1 MLLRAEF
8 HLWLLLPQRE
18 ALPLHTQHNP
28 NRLQQVPH
36 VPTRAGLSLPRLLAQ
51 PVREGGPALMLL
63 RALAFL
69 AFVVALVFFFLLISP
84 GF

>member
-1 MLLRAEF
+1 
-8 HLWLLLPQRE
+8 
-18 ALPLHTQHNP
+18 
-28 NRLQQVPH
+28 
-36 VPTRAGLSLPRLLAQ
+36 
-51 PVREGGPALMLL
+51 MLL